1 MTVAEAIR
9 AAAERLAATSD
20 TARLDAELLM
30 AHALGVNRSDMLIHR
45 MEDAAPAESHRL
57 IERRKDSEP
66 VAYIT
71 GSQDFFGRSFK
82 VTRDTLIP
90 RADSETTVEAAL
102 EVIGDPAYVTEGVLD
117 LGTGTGALLLSV
129 LAERSG
135 VRGFG
140 IDISA
145 PAIAVARENARRLGL
160 DDRATFET
168 ASWHD
173 PGFQHSPGWQEG
185 TGLYDLVIANPPYV
199 ESDAPLEKDVR
210 NYEPAGALFAGK
222 DGLDEYRVIIP
233 ELGNLLS
240 HDGAAVLEIGASQAE
255 SVTEIAENAGFAVEI
270 RNDLANR
277 PRCVVLR

>member
-9 AAAERLAATSD
+9 AATERLSATSD

-30 AHALGVNRSDMLIHR
+30 AHALAVSRSDVLVHR
-45 MEDAAPAESHRL
+45 MNDAAPAEFHRL
-57 IERRKDSEP
+57 IERREQFEP

-71 GSQDFFGRSFK
+71 GHQEFFGRSFK

-90 RADSETTVEAAL
+90 RADSETIVEAAL
-102 EVIGDPAYVTEGVLD
+102 EVLGDPAYVTEGILD

-129 LAERSG
+129 LAERPG

-145 PAIAVARENARRLGL
+145 PAVAVARENSRILGL
-160 DDRATFET
+160 HDRVTFET

-173 PGFQHSPGWQEG
+173 LGFQHSSGWKDS

-199 ESDAPLEKDVR
+199 EIDAPLDKDVKD
-210 NYEPAGALFAGK
+210 YEPASALFAGK
-222 DGLDEYRVIIP
+222 DGLDEYRAIIP
-233 ELGNLLS
+233 ELGNLLA
-240 HDGAAVLEIGASQAE
+240 HDGAAVLEIGHTQAQA
-255 SVTEIAENAGFAVEI
+255 VTKLAENAGFSVEI

-277 PRCVVLR
+277 PRCAILR